1 MKKITVYL
9 IACLLLMSFFTGCST
24 AQKSELVF
32 ADAGW
37 DSVKFHNAVAG
48 FIATEGFGYE
58 SWREISGT
66 TPIVHEGLL
75 KGEIDVHMEE
85 WTDNIAT
92 YQKDLSEGKL
102 VELGVNFDDNMQ
114 GLYVPRYVIEGDPE
128 RGIEPV
134 APDLKTVQDLKK
146 YKDVFPDDEQKDK
159 GRIYGAIPGWEID
172 KIMYNKYVYNGL
184 DEDYVYFRPGS
195 DAALS
200 AALTSAYEKGEPIVG
215 YYWEPTWML
224 GKYDFVLL
232 EDHPYDP
239 DNPDAYQEGK
249 TVCPS
254 VRVTVAVSNKFYEKD
269 PDFCDFLSKY
279 ETSSTLTSEALA
291 HMQETGDDHI
301 DTAKWFLKKYDELLD
316 QWLDFE
322 KAQRVRNALK

>member
-1 MKKITVYL
+1 MK
-9 IACLLLMSFFTGCST
+9 TG
-24 AQKSELVF
+24 
-32 ADAGW
+32 
-37 DSVKFHNAVAG
+37 
-48 FIATEGFGYE
+48 
-58 SWREISGT
+58 EISE
-66 TPIVHEGLL
+66 PHPLFKSLL

-92 YQKDLSEGKL
+92 YQKDLAEGRFI
-102 VELGVNFDDNMQ
+102 ELGVNFDDNMQ

-134 APDLKTVQDLKK
+134 APALKTVQDLKK

-172 KIMYNKYVYNGL
+172 KIMYNKYIYNGL

-215 YYWEPTWML
+215 YYWEPTWLL

-239 DNPDAYQEGK
+239 DNPDEYQEGK
-249 TVCPS
+249 TACPS
-254 VRVTVAVSNKFYEKD
+254 VRVTVAVSNKFYETD
-269 PDFCDFLSKY
+269 PDFCDFLSN
-279 ETSSTLTSEALA
+279 EHQVLTSEARSYA
-291 HMQETGDDHI
+291 GNRRDHT

-322 KAQRVRNALK
+322 KAQMVRNALK